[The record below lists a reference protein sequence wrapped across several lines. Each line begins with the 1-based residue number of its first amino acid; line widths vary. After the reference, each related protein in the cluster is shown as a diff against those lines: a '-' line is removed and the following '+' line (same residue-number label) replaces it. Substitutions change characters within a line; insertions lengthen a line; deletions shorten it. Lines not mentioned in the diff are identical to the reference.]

1 MYRREIRRKI
11 MTGNEIFS
19 LVTEKK
25 QEIEDLFDPTTF
37 VLNPRIQ
44 ELENEIYKLQ
54 ENCPHH
60 FIDNKC
66 AYCGKEKN

>member
-1 MYRREIRRKI
+1 

-37 VLNPRIQ
+37 VLNPRIH
-44 ELENEIYKLQ
+44 EIDKEIRALQ
-54 ENCPHH
+54 AECEHNFVNGVCE
-60 FIDNKC
+60 FCYRGDCN
-66 AYCGKEKN
+66 G

>member
-1 MYRREIRRKI
+1 
-11 MTGNEIFS
+11 MTGNEIFN
-19 LVTEKK
+19 LVSEKK

-37 VLNPRIQ
+37 VLNPRVQ
-44 ELENEIYKLQ
+44 ELEQEIFNLQ
-54 ENCPHH
+54 EKCEHH